1 MAEQQKAEQPAQ
13 EPHQEQEKKQVEFKF
28 VTSPNIERKRPP
40 KYCRFK
46 KFGIY
51 YVDYLDVEFL
61 ERFLSPDKRILP
73 RRITGNSKKW
83 QKRVARAVKRARIL
97 GLLPFVGT
105 DSIEG

>member
-1 MAEQQKAEQPAQ
+1 MAETQNIDQQPQ
-13 EPHQEQEKKQVEFKF
+13 EQEQEKKQAEFRF

-40 KYCRFK
+40 RYCRFK
-46 KFGIY
+46 KYGIY
-51 YVDYLDVEFL
+51 YVDYLDAVFL
-61 ERFLSPDKRILP
+61 ERFLSQDKRILP

-105 DSIEG
+105 DTIEG